1 MKADTIGETTASHL
15 ENITDQI
22 EQGIEQGRYTWKQIQ
37 DNVSNKTKAAAEAT
51 DAYVHE
57 NPWKVVGMAA
67 GLGLII
73 GLLLRGGG
81 EDWSF
86 TKSRVHIDT
95 GLPSG
100 VALFA

>member
-1 MKADTIGETTASHL
+1 MKSDTIGETTASHL

-22 EQGIEQGRYTWKQIQ
+22 EQGIEQGRYTWSQIQ
-37 DNVSNKTKAAAEAT
+37 ETVSTKTKAAAEAT

-73 GLLLRGGG
+73 GLLLRSGGD
-81 EDWSF
+81 E
-86 TKSRVHIDT
+86 
-95 GLPSG
+95 
-100 VALFA
+100 

>member
-37 DNVSNKTKAAAEAT
+37 ENVTTKTKAAAEAT

-67 GLGLII
+67 GLGLIV
-73 GLLLRGGG
+73 GLLLRGGS
-81 EDWSF
+81 D
-86 TKSRVHIDT
+86 D
-95 GLPSG
+95 
-100 VALFA
+100 

>member
-1 MKADTIGETTASHL
+1 MKSDTIGETTASHL
-15 ENITDQI
+15 DNITDQI
-22 EQGIEQGRYTWKQIQ
+22 EQGIEQGRYTSKQIQ
-37 DNVSNKTKAAAEAT
+37 DTVTTKSKAAAEAT

-81 EDWSF
+81 ED
-86 TKSRVHIDT
+86 
-95 GLPSG
+95 
-100 VALFA
+100 

>member
-22 EQGIEQGRYTWKQIQ
+22 EQGIEQGRYTWSEIQ
-37 DNVSNKTKAAAEAT
+37 QTVTQKTKAAAEAT

-67 GLGLII
+67 GLGLIV

-81 EDWSF
+81 SND
-86 TKSRVHIDT
+86 
-95 GLPSG
+95 
-100 VALFA
+100 

>member
-1 MKADTIGETTASHL
+1 MKSDTIGETTASHL

-22 EQGIEQGRYTWKQIQ
+22 EQGIEQGRYTWSQIQ
-37 DNVSNKTKAAAEAT
+37 DTVTNKTKAAAEAT

-81 EDWSF
+81 GED
-86 TKSRVHIDT
+86 
-95 GLPSG
+95 
-100 VALFA
+100 

>member
-1 MKADTIGETTASHL
+1 MKSGTIGETTASHL

-22 EQGIEQGRYTWKQIQ
+22 EQGIEQGRYTWKDIQ
-37 DNVSNKTKAAAEAT
+37 ETVTQKTKAAAEAT

-73 GLLLRGGG
+73 GLLLR
-81 EDWSF
+81 
-86 TKSRVHIDT
+86 
-95 GLPSG
+95 SG
-100 VALFA
+100 SSDE

>member
-1 MKADTIGETTASHL
+1 VNMKSGTIGETTASHL

-22 EQGIEQGRYTWKQIQ
+22 EQGVEKGKYTWAQIQ
-37 DNVSNKTKAAAEAT
+37 ETMSTKTKAAAEAT

-73 GLLLRGGG
+73 GLILARGGSD
-81 EDWSF
+81 E
-86 TKSRVHIDT
+86 
-95 GLPSG
+95 
-100 VALFA
+100 

>member
-1 MKADTIGETTASHL
+1 MKPGAMGETTASHL

-22 EQGIEQGRYTWKQIQ
+22 EEGIQKGRYTWAQIQ
-37 DNVSNKTKAAAEAT
+37 ETVSDKTKAAAEAT

-73 GLLLRGGG
+73 GLLLGR
-81 EDWSF
+81 
-86 TKSRVHIDT
+86 
-95 GLPSG
+95 SG
-100 VALFA
+100 SDE

>member
-1 MKADTIGETTASHL
+1 MKPGTIGETTASHI

-22 EQGIEQGRYTWKQIQ
+22 EQGIEQGRYTWKQVQ
-37 DNVSNKTKAAAEAT
+37 ETVSNKTKAAAEAT

-73 GLLLRGGG
+73 GLILARGGS
-81 EDWSF
+81 ED
-86 TKSRVHIDT
+86 
-95 GLPSG
+95 
-100 VALFA
+100 

>member
-1 MKADTIGETTASHL
+1 MKSDTIGETTASHL

-22 EQGIEQGRYTWKQIQ
+22 EKGIEQGRYTWKQIQ
-37 DNVSNKTKAAAEAT
+37 ESVKTKSKAAAEAT

-81 EDWSF
+81 ED
-86 TKSRVHIDT
+86 
-95 GLPSG
+95 
-100 VALFA
+100 

>member
-1 MKADTIGETTASHL
+1 MKSGTIGETTASHL

-22 EQGIEQGRYTWKQIQ
+22 EQGIEQGRYTWTQIQ
-37 DNVSNKTKAAAEAT
+37 SAVTDKTKAAAEAT

-73 GLLLRGGG
+73 GLLLGRGSD
-81 EDWSF
+81 E
-86 TKSRVHIDT
+86 
-95 GLPSG
+95 
-100 VALFA
+100 